1 MRTALRAEW
10 DSPEPRAPLARP
22 VRHVR
27 PLESILPQ
35 GHPRRYCTS
44 PPALAAI
51 VHRDDHI
58 AQVTLATNPLADGV
72 T

>member
-1 MRTALRAEW
+1 MRTLHWADW
-10 DSPEPRAPLARP
+10 GNPEPRAPLARP

-27 PLESILPQ
+27 AMEHISPQ
-35 GHPRRYCTS
+35 GHPRWHCTS

-51 VHRDDHI
+51 VRTDDQ
-58 AQVTLATNPLADGV
+58 ATVVTSVPTPGADRG

>member
-1 MRTALRAEW
+1 MRTLHWADW
-10 DSPEPRAPLARP
+10 GIPEPRAPLARP

-27 PLESILPQ
+27 TLDHLLPQ

-51 VHRDDHI
+51 VRTDDQ
-58 AQVTLATNPLADGV
+58 AAEVAFLPTPGADGA